1 VIALLAPMR
10 IELQAV
16 ARTFR
21 LHRAASSGAVP
32 IHTGRLPDGSDVGAV
47 MIGVGTA
54 SARAATERLLTA
66 AGTAVER
73 VIVVGVAGGIDERLS
88 IADVVVPES
97 VVDAAT
103 GAARVSTALAAGSLA
118 RAGRMVTSDELLTG
132 PDHLARLRA
141 EGYLAVDMETS
152 AVAEVCE
159 AHNVPWCAIRAIS
172 DTLADELADDDV
184 VGLLRPDGTTDPKA
198 VLRLLRRRPTIV
210 PRLARLGRDT
220 RRATAAASAA
230 AMLACRPA

>member
-1 VIALLAPMR
+1 MISLLAPMR

-21 LHRAASSGAVP
+21 LQRASAPGAVP
-32 IHTGRLPDGSDVGAV
+32 SHVGRLPDGTEIGAV

-54 SARAATERLLTA
+54 SARAATERLLTTP
-66 AGTAVER
+66 GIEVER
-73 VIVVGVAGGIDERLS
+73 VIVVGVAGGIDESLS
-88 IADVVVPES
+88 IADVVVPEA

-103 GAARVSTALAAGSLA
+103 GTARATTALAAGTLA
-118 RAGRMVTSDELLTG
+118 RAGRVVTSDEFLTG
-132 PDHLARLRA
+132 PDNLARLRA
-141 EGYLAVDMETS
+141 EGYLAIDMETS

-172 DTLADELADDDV
+172 DTLADELADHDV
-184 VGLLRPDGTTDPKA
+184 VGLLRPDGTTDPRA
-198 VLRLLRRRPTIV
+198 VLRLLRRRPSIV
-210 PRLARLGRDT
+210 PRLVRLGRDT

>member
-1 VIALLAPMR
+1 MIALLAPMR
-10 IELQAV
+10 IELLAV

-21 LHRAASSGAVP
+21 LQRAAATGAVP
-32 IHTGRLPDGSDVGAV
+32 SHTGRLPDGTEVGAV

-54 SARAATERLLTA
+54 AARAATERMLTTP
-66 AGTAVER
+66 GVEVER
-73 VIVVGVAGGIDERLS
+73 VIVVGVAGGIDEGLS
-88 IADVVVPES
+88 IADVVVPEA

-103 GAARVSTALAAGSLA
+103 GTARAATALAAGPLA
-118 RAGRMVTSDELLTG
+118 RAGRMLTSDDLLTG
-132 PDHLARLRA
+132 ADNLSRLRA
-141 EGYLAVDMETS
+141 EGYIAIDMETS

-184 VGLLRPDGTTDPKA
+184 LGLLRPDGTTDPRA
-198 VLRLLRRRPTIV
+198 VLRLLRRRPAV
-210 PRLARLGRDT
+210 LPRLVRLARDT